1 VKILINDLLQRLDD
15 IQNINDLSD
24 KLIQLGHEHEVDN
37 NIINLE
43 LTPNRG
49 DCFSLIGILRD
60 LNSLT
65 RTNTNLDIYKKD
77 FERLELNFVNKEPD
91 ACPSISFLEIEVNS
105 IPNIYEDYI
114 EKYFIDLSNK
124 KINFFTDVSNYLSY
138 EIGQPTHC
146 YDRDKIDNEI
156 MLCKAN
162 ENSKF
167 LTLTDKEI
175 TLEDEDIIFISN
187 KKIVNLAGIMGGK
200 HSSCSVSTKKILL
213 ECAYFDPKYLTGKNI
228 KYDLNSD
235 AAHKFERGVDYSAQ
249 EFALRRFIKIVED
262 HTEINSIKYVKFNSK
277 KLIQNEVIRDVNKIN
292 KILGINISEDQYD
305 KYLNSVGFKAS
316 KENFLCPVYRHDIKH
331 ENDLAEEVARIIG
344 YDNIERSITN
354 IINTK
359 NIRIKNEDIIREYLT
374 DKGFYEVIN
383 FPFVSE
389 NNKNSILIDNPLDSN
404 KKYVRTNLKDC
415 LENNLAFNER
425 RQKDSIKLFEIS
437 DVYSFKNS
445 LIKEKKVG
453 IIASGRVGN
462 NYKDFAKKIDKN
474 FFDEVLSFFRFDDA
488 NEVLHSTEIKRD
500 SIDSKSTDKIFYA
513 EFDAGDF
520 MNRKVNYEQK
530 NKQAHEFAKYEKIS
544 EYPSIIRDLSFA
556 LNDPSKYYELQ
567 EQLLK
572 YENKYLKKVFIFD
585 FFYNQKQFQLKIG
598 FRFIF
603 QSIEKTLSDTDIE
616 GVMNDIISKS
626 LKVETVTLPG
636 LK

>member
-1 VKILINDLLQRLDD
+1 VKIIINDLLQRLDD
-15 IQNINDLSD
+15 ISNINDLSD

-60 LNSLT
+60 LNALT
-65 RTNTNLDIYKKD
+65 KTNTNLDIYKEE
-77 FERLELNFVNKEPD
+77 FERLELNFINKEQD

-124 KINFFTDVSNYLSY
+124 KINFFTDISNYLSY

-156 MLCKAN
+156 ILCKAN

-175 TLEDEDIIFISN
+175 TLEDEDVIFISN
-187 KKIVNLAGIMGGK
+187 KKIVNLAGVMGGK
-200 HSSCSVSTKKILL
+200 YSSCSLSTKKILL

-249 EFALRRFIKIVED
+249 EFAVRRFIKIIED
-262 HTEINSIKYVKFNSK
+262 HTEINSIKYVEFNSK

-305 KYLNSVGFKAS
+305 KYLNSVGFEAS
-316 KENFLCPVYRHDIKH
+316 KEKFLCPTYRHDVKH

-344 YDNIERSITN
+344 YDNIERSPTN
-354 IINTK
+354 IINKK
-359 NIRIKNEDIIREYLT
+359 NIRINNEDIIRKYLT

-389 NNKNSILIDNPLDSN
+389 NDKNSILIDNPLDSN
-404 KKYVRTNLKDC
+404 KKYVRTNLQDC
-415 LENNLAFNER
+415 LENNLTFNER

-437 DVYSFKNS
+437 DTYSFKNS

-453 IIASGRVGN
+453 IIASGRIGN

-474 FFDEVLSFFRFDDA
+474 YFDEVLSFFRFDDA
-488 NEVLHSTEIKRD
+488 NEVVHSTEIKRD

-513 EFDAGDF
+513 EFVANDF

-530 NKQAHEFAKYEKIS
+530 NKIAHEFIKYEKIS

-556 LNDPSKYYELQ
+556 LDDPSKYYELQ
-567 EQLLK
+567 ELLLN
-572 YENKYLKKVFIFD
+572 YENKYLMKIFIFD
-585 FFYNQKQFQLKIG
+585 FFYNQKQSQLKIG
-598 FRFIF
+598 FRLIF
-603 QSIEKTLSDTDIE
+603 QSIEKTLSDKDIE
-616 GVMNDIISKS
+616 GVINDIINKS
-626 LKVETVTLPG
+626 LKIETTTLPG